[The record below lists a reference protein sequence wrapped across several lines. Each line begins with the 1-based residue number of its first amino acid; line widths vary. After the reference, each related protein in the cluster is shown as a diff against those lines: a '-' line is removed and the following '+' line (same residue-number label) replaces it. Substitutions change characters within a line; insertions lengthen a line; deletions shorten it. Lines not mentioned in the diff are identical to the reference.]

1 MDYFIND
8 EERAASGSTCYFEFQ
23 KGKHKNKFWLK
34 DSIYIHAALF
44 DKLLL
49 FHLFADS
56 HGNFDY
62 YGPKNIVDKEQW
74 HKIIEKSKDNEYW
87 QLAVDELTPWVEE
100 CFENHKYFT
109 ILGI

>member
-1 MDYFIND
+1 M
-8 EERAASGSTCYFEFQ
+8 
-23 KGKHKNKFWLK
+23 
-34 DSIYIHAALF
+34 
-44 DKLLL
+44 
-49 FHLFADS
+49 
-56 HGNFDY
+56 
-62 YGPKNIVDKEQW
+62 DKEQW